1 MTQEENILKAIIEKE
16 SWEEILYYVVSIEN
30 INPWDID
37 LVKLVDGFI
46 KFLNKVKKLDFR
58 IPAKIVFVASI
69 LLKLKARQLDLF
81 EEERRKRI
89 QKILREVEELSID
102 PNLIEL
108 AYPVKRVVRR
118 PITLDELI
126 SAIKS
131 LMELK
136 KKKEKRFFEIERIQN
151 RIELP
156 EEDISQR
163 IEKIYREID
172 EIVKREKRRKINFKE
187 IVKEWKREEIVRKFV
202 PLLHL
207 EQNRKITT
215 EQEEFFKDL
224 WIRVESNE

>member
-156 EEDISQR
+156 EE
-163 IEKIYREID
+163 
-172 EIVKREKRRKINFKE
+172 
-187 IVKEWKREEIVRKFV
+187 
-202 PLLHL
+202 
-207 EQNRKITT
+207 
-215 EQEEFFKDL
+215 
-224 WIRVESNE
+224 

>member
-89 QKILREVEELSID
+89 QKIL
-102 PNLIEL
+102 IEL
-108 AYPVKRVVRR
+108 AYPVKRVVTR